1 MAKMKAPAPDEPI
14 EKQLWKAADKLRKN
28 IDAAEY
34 KHVVLGLIFLK
45 YISAAFERLRATLIA
60 GQGNYEGADPEDR
73 DEYKAENVFFV
84 PEAARWSTLQANA
97 RIPTIGKLVDDAM
110 EALEKDNPSLKDVLP
125 KVYAR
130 GNLDAANLGGVY
142 RILTKPCPPEL
153 LRFSII
159 QACEHA
165 QLLRDQR
172 ELFALK
178 RCKVLL
184 EGIVQ
189 GFSALVEARDAYLAG
204 HQQRVTGLALAMGRE
219 LGLTPS
225 ELDTLRIAGLLHDI
239 GKVYVPADFLNR
251 PGILRQEELS
261 VIQMHPEV
269 GYDILKHLDQDW
281 PVAVIIRQHH
291 ERMDGSGYPQGLM
304 DRFIVQGAR
313 ILAVADVVDAMC
325 SHRPYRPSL
334 GINAALAEL
343 EKNRGRL
350 YDERCVDVCL
360 ALFREQGFKLETT
373 PNTVALRG

>member
-1 MAKMKAPAPDEPI
+1 MAEPT
-14 EKQLWKAADKLRKN
+14 R
-28 IDAAEY
+28 
-34 KHVVLGLIFLK
+34 
-45 YISAAFERLRATLIA
+45 
-60 GQGNYEGADPEDR
+60 
-73 DEYKAENVFFV
+73 
-84 PEAARWSTLQANA
+84 ANA
-97 RIPTIGKLVDDAM
+97 ERGKERVLLVDDDQNILESFRRLFKDEFELFTAESAQDALSVLAVCGPFTVIVSDVKMPGMDGIELLSRVSRAAPDTVRLLLTVHADLQIAM
-110 EALEKDNPSLKDVLP
+110 
-125 KVYAR
+125 
-130 GNLDAANLGGVY
+130 DAANLAEVF
-142 RILTKPCPPEL
+142 RILIKPCPPEL
-153 LRFSII
+153 LRLSII
-159 QACEHA
+159 KACEHA

-189 GFSALVEARDAYLAG
+189 GFSALVEARDVYLAG
-204 HQQRVTGLALAMGRE
+204 HQQRVTRLALAMGRE
-219 LGLTPS
+219 LGLPPS

-291 ERMDGSGYPQGLM
+291 ERMDGSGYPQGLNG
-304 DRFIVQGAR
+304 RFITQGAR

-334 GINAALAEL
+334 GITAALAEI

-350 YDERCVDVCL
+350 YDERAANVCL
-360 ALFREQGFKLETT
+360 MLFRERGYRL
-373 PNTVALRG
+373 VGALIEP

>member
-1 MAKMKAPAPDEPI
+1 MEPAR
-14 EKQLWKAADKLRKN
+14 AS
-28 IDAAEY
+28 AEAG
-34 KHVVLGLIFLK
+34 KERVL
-45 YISAAFERLRATLIA
+45 
-60 GQGNYEGADPEDR
+60 
-73 DEYKAENVFFV
+73 
-84 PEAARWSTLQANA
+84 
-97 RIPTIGKLVDDAM
+97 LVDDDQNLLESFRRLFKEEFELFTAESAQ
-110 EALEKDNPSLKDVLP
+110 EALSVLAACGPFTVIVSDVKMPGMDGIELLSRVSRAAP
-125 KVYAR
+125 DTVRLLLTGHAD
-130 GNLDAANLGGVY
+130 LQIAMDAANLGGVY

-159 QACEHA
+159 KACEHA

-204 HQQRVTGLALAMGRE
+204 HQQRVTSLALAMGRE

-261 VIQMHPEV
+261 IIQMHPEV

-334 GINAALAEL
+334 GINAALAKI

-373 PNTVALRG
+373 PNSIALRD

>member
-1 MAKMKAPAPDEPI
+1 MTKPACPGLEGGK
-14 EKQLWKAADKLRKN
+14 ER
-28 IDAAEY
+28 
-34 KHVVLGLIFLK
+34 VL
-45 YISAAFERLRATLIA
+45 
-60 GQGNYEGADPEDR
+60 
-73 DEYKAENVFFV
+73 
-84 PEAARWSTLQANA
+84 
-97 RIPTIGKLVDDAM
+97 LVDDDQNLLESIRRLLKDEFELFTAESGQ
-110 EALEKDNPSLKDVLP
+110 EALGALAACGPFTVIVADLKMPGMDGIELLSRVSRSSPDTVRILLTGH
-125 KVYAR
+125 AD
-130 GNLDAANLGGVY
+130 LQAAMDAANLGAVY
-142 RILTKPCPPEL
+142 RFLTKPCPPEL
-153 LRFSII
+153 LRLSIAA
-159 QACEHA
+159 ACEHA

-184 EGIVQ
+184 EGIVR
-189 GFSALVEARDAYLAG
+189 GFSALVEARDVYLAG
-204 HQQRVTGLALAMGRE
+204 HQQRVTALALAMGQE
-219 LGLTPS
+219 LGLTGA
-225 ELDTLRIAGLLHDI
+225 ELETLRIAGLLHDI

-304 DRFIVQGAR
+304 GGFIVQGAR

-334 GINAALAEL
+334 GINAALTEI

-350 YDERCVDVCL
+350 YDERAADACL
-360 ALFREQGFKLETT
+360 LLFRERGYRLEETAPGGGNVKT
-373 PNTVALRG
+373 SLDKGRET